1 MNLKKLK
8 LYYFTIINLKL
19 SQICYRVYY
28 VIRNK
33 FFGRRLVNTIDLNI
47 KPSNLNYLTQFIN
60 YPNSFFNEKITFVF
74 LGRKK
79 SFKSISEID
88 FELQDFGELWCY
100 NLNYFDFLNQ
110 NNNNFQLEKDI
121 IVEWVDRDYKS
132 KSIVWDPYPVSMRL
146 VNLIKWFSKN
156 LNKFD
161 NKTKIYFLKLIKQH
175 DLYLR
180 KNIEFH
186 LDGNHLLENYI
197 SLLISSIFFN
207 KEGQLESDFHNLNNE
222 IEKQFLVDNF
232 HYERSIMYHNIL
244 VEKLLN
250 IIAIGQNKKCSSKF
264 NNMLNNLHNSIS
276 EMLIVTNNFLYPTYS
291 YPSFNDVVRYRD
303 NRVIDIIKYSQNL
316 KFNSIK
322 KRKNI
327 NFEASGY
334 LKFELKNFIFVYD
347 YGDIAPKHIPGHGHC
362 DCFSFEFFHNN
373 LPIIVNTGTST
384 YEYGDR
390 RFKERSTSAHNT
402 ISFGG
407 NEQDEIWSR
416 FRVARQHIVEYF
428 KLESFTKNKL
438 LLSGSF
444 SNYNNKYKHKR
455 NVSIENNILT
465 VTDKVE
471 SINKKS
477 LSSLNLHFHPD
488 VKILRKSKNNFL
500 INETLV
506 LEIKNTQNVLLKDY
520 LYADN
525 YGNLINSLK
534 IEAVLIEN
542 KSEIL
547 VKNI

>member
-1 MNLKKLK
+1 MTLNKLK

-47 KPSNLNYLTQFIN
+47 KTSDLNYLTQFIN
-60 YPNSFFNEKITFVF
+60 YPNSFFKEKITFEF
-74 LGRKK
+74 LGKKK
-79 SFKSISEID
+79 SFISISEIVFD
-88 FELQDFGELWCY
+88 SQDYGELWCY

-110 NNNNFQLEKDI
+110 INNNFQLEKDLI
-121 IVEWVDRDYKS
+121 FEWVERNYKS
-132 KSIVWDPYPVSMRL
+132 ENIVWDPYPVSMRL

-156 LNKFD
+156 FNKFD
-161 NKTKIYFLKLIKQH
+161 KKTKIYFLKLIQQH

-197 SLLISSIFFN
+197 SLLISSIFCN
-207 KEGQLESDFHNLNNE
+207 KDDLLESDFNNLNNE
-222 IEKQFLVDNF
+222 IKNQFLVDNF

-250 IIAIGQNKKCSSKF
+250 IIAIGQNKKHSSKF
-264 NNMLNNLHNSIS
+264 DHKLSNLHNSIS
-276 EMLIVTNNFLYPTYS
+276 KMLIVTNNFLYPTYS

-303 NRVIDIIKYSQNL
+303 NRVIEIIKYSKNL

-322 KRKNI
+322 KHKNI

-334 LKFELKNFIFVYD
+334 LKFELQNSIFIYD

-373 LPIIVNTGTST
+373 IPIIVNTGTST

-416 FRVARQHIVEYF
+416 FRVARQHTIEYF
-428 KLESFTKNKL
+428 KLDSFTKNKL
-438 LLSGSF
+438 FFSGSL
-444 SNYNNKYKHKR
+444 SNYNNQYKHKR

-465 VTDKVE
+465 VKDKVE
-471 SINKKS
+471 SFDKKS
-477 LSSLNLHFHPD
+477 LPSLNLHFHPN
-488 VKILRKSKNNFL
+488 VKIVRKSEDNFL

-506 LEIKNTQNVLLKDY
+506 LEIKNTKNILLTDY

-525 YGNLINSLK
+525 YGNLIGSLK

-542 KSEIL
+542 NSEIL
-547 VKNI
+547 LKNI

>member
-1 MNLKKLK
+1 MTFNKLK

-19 SQICYRVYY
+19 SQICYRAYY
-28 VIRNK
+28 SIRNK

-47 KPSNLNYLTQFIN
+47 KTSDLNYLTQFIN
-60 YPNSFFNEKITFVF
+60 YPNSFFKEKITFEF
-74 LGRKK
+74 LGKKK
-79 SFKSISEID
+79 SFKSISEIVFD
-88 FELQDFGELWCY
+88 SQDYGELWCY

-110 NNNNFQLEKDI
+110 INNNFQLEKDI
-121 IVEWVDRDYKS
+121 IFEWFDRNYKS
-132 KSIVWDPYPVSMRL
+132 ENIVWDPYPVSMRL

-156 LNKFD
+156 FNKFD
-161 NKTKIYFLKLIKQH
+161 KKTKIYFLKLIKQH

-180 KNIEFH
+180 RNIEFH

-197 SLLISSIFFN
+197 SLLISSIFCN
-207 KEGQLESDFHNLNNE
+207 KEDLLESDFNNLNNE
-222 IEKQFLVDNF
+222 IKNQFLVDNF

-250 IIAIGQNKKCSSKF
+250 IIAIGQNKKRSSKF
-264 NNMLNNLHNSIS
+264 DNKLINLYNSIS
-276 EMLIVTNNFLYPTYS
+276 KMLIVTNNFLYPTYS
-291 YPSFNDVVRYRD
+291 YPSFNDVVRYGD

-322 KRKNI
+322 KHKNI

-334 LKFELKNFIFVYD
+334 LKFELKNSIFIYD

-373 LPIIVNTGTST
+373 IPIIVNTGTST

-416 FRVARQHIVEYF
+416 FRVARQHTIEYF
-428 KLESFTKNKL
+428 KLDSFTKNKL
-438 LLSGSF
+438 LFSGSL
-444 SNYNNKYKHKR
+444 SNYNNQYKHKR

-471 SINKKS
+471 SFDKKS
-477 LSSLNLHFHPD
+477 LPSLNLHFHPN
-488 VKILRKSKNNFL
+488 VKIVRKSEDNFL

-506 LEIKNTQNVLLKDY
+506 LEIKNTKNILLTDY

-525 YGNLINSLK
+525 YGNLIDSLK

-542 KSEIL
+542 NSEIL
-547 VKNI
+547 LKNI